1 MMDMVL
7 ERLQTLEAE
16 LAAIDPSH
24 ELDVADMVASMAS
37 ALRDTLAC
45 AAVGQQAE
53 CAQMIVRRAG

>member
-16 LAAIDPSH
+16 LTAIDPSH

-45 AAVGQQAE
+45 DAGQQAE
-53 CAQMIVRRAG
+53 CTQMAVRRAG